1 MIKRSFAMHYLFVFL
16 VALNAS
22 YLGYQLLKEND
33 PSALQP
39 IANVT
44 RQDFPVTLKLVS
56 QRTLLDQIE
65 SLSLKSHLSLS
76 ALKPSTS

>member
-1 MIKRSFAMHYLFVFL
+1 MHYLFVFL

-56 QRTLLDQIE
+56 QHSVLEQIE
-65 SLSLKSHLSLS
+65 SLSIKSHLSLGS
-76 ALKPSTS
+76 SKQSTS

>member
-1 MIKRSFAMHYLFVFL
+1 MHYLFVFL

-39 IANVT
+39 IANAT
-44 RQDFPVTLKLVS
+44 QQDFPITLKLVS
-56 QRTLLDQIE
+56 QHTLLNQIE
-65 SLSLKSHLSLS
+65 ILSRKTRLSLSLQKQT
-76 ALKPSTS
+76 TS

>member
-1 MIKRSFAMHYLFVFL
+1 MHYLFVFL

-33 PSALQP
+33 PSALQS
-39 IANVT
+39 ITNVT

-56 QRTLLDQIE
+56 QHSVLDQIE
-65 SLSLKSHLSLS
+65 NLSLKSHLSLS
-76 ALKPSTS
+76 TQKPSTS